1 MLRNQITWGADPTQ
15 ANKAKVG
22 YRGGQI
28 KGKESGH
35 LVGVRPLLR
44 ELDGV
49 VGLPN
54 PADPLVVREIK
65 NSPSGWTSSWQGDWT

>member
-1 MLRNQITWGADPTQ
+1 MLRNQITWGDDPTQ

-44 ELDGV
+44 GLDGV
-49 VGLPN
+49 VGLLN
-54 PADPLVVREIK
+54 QADPLVVGEIK
-65 NSPSGWTSSWQGDWT
+65 N